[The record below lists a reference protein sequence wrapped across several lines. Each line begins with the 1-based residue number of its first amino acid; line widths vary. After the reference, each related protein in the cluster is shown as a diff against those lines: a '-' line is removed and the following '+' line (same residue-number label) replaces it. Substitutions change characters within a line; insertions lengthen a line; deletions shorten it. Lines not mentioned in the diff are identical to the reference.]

1 MTEHQQQVLQQQ
13 ILDYLDA
20 HPGAGDTIDGVLQ
33 WWLAQAPSVQQEQ
46 VEALLLT
53 MVAQGLLRAHLLP
66 DGRLMFARAI

>member
-33 WWLAQAPSVQQEQ
+33 WWLTQAPNVQEQ
-46 VEALLLT
+46 QVEVLLLK

-66 DGRLMFARAI
+66 DGRLMFARAT

>member
-33 WWLAQAPSVQQEQ
+33 WWLTQAPNVQEQ
-46 VEALLLT
+46 QVEVLLLQ
-53 MVAQGLLRAHLLP
+53 MVAQGLLRAHQLP
-66 DGRLMFARAI
+66 DGRLMFARVI

>member
-33 WWLAQAPSVQQEQ
+33 WWLAQVSNVQREQ
-46 VEALLLT
+46 VEALLLK
-53 MVAQGLLRAHLLP
+53 MVVQGLLRAHLLP